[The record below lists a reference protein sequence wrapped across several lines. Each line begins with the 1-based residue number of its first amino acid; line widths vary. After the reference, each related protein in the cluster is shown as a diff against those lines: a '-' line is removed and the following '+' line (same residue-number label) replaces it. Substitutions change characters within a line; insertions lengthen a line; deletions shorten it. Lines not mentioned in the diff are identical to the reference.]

1 VVAIKKAAADALVGR
16 RYLLPE
22 GTVLL
27 ASQAERNGIRSA
39 P

>member
-1 VVAIKKAAADALVGR
+1 VKTAADALVVK

-22 GTVLL
+22 DATRL
-27 ASQAERNGIRSA
+27 ASQAERDGIRSA